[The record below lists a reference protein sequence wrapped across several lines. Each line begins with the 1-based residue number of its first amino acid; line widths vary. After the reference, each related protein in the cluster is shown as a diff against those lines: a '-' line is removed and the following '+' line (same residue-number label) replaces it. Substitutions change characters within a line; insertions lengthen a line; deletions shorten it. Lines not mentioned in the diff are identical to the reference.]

1 MIMNIEELV
10 KFDLRKTYLTDS
22 QLAFWEENNILFNTL
37 WFDMN
42 IGGPD
47 VEFSYVAQKLFTIN
61 EIYNSWTII
70 PKENAGYSLKSESG
84 IIITSDVMSGRWMF
98 MKQLM
103 KADCKKDNRQEL
115 IEKLFDDIKIYRE
128 CKDEELCNILSNKY
142 GRDHETETWEN
153 LLSYLDIVYTIGNL
167 TPAGANPGGNGYDN
181 WTSKLTTLYKRY
193 FFGTPA
199 SDKSIIHK
207 WIPFLSEYYPI
218 DDKETACKEHRE
230 EQWKKFIEDN
240 LFQPYVN
247 EDMTVKYIDFTNLKE
262 AIVQSRDMILGRGE
276 LIRNNVIYSTKK
288 YSLIDIPF
296 GSIDIT

>member
-47 VEFSYVAQKLFTIN
+47 VEFCYMAQKLFTIN

-70 PKENAGYSLKSESG
+70 PKKDAGYSLKSESG

-98 MKQLM
+98 MKRLM
-103 KADCKKDNRQEL
+103 ETECKENNRQEL
-115 IEKLFDDIKIYRE
+115 TEKFFDNIKDIGK
-128 CKDEELCNILSNKY
+128 CKDEELCDKLEEKY
-142 GRDHETETWEN
+142 GRDRETWEN
-153 LLSYLDIVYTIGNL
+153 LLSYLDIVYTIGNM
-167 TPAGANPGGNGYDN
+167 TPACANLGGNGFDN
-181 WTSKLTTLYKRY
+181 WTSKLKKLHDEY
-193 FFGTPA
+193 FFGPPA
-199 SDKSIIHK
+199 SEKSIIHK
-207 WIPFLSEYYPI
+207 WIPLLSKYYPI
-218 DDKETACKEHRE
+218 NKATPCE

-247 EDMTVKYIDFTNLKE
+247 EDMTVKQIDFTNLKV
-262 AIVQSRDMILGRGE
+262 AIAQSRDMILERGNH
-276 LIRNNVIYSTKK
+276 IKNNKYYSSKK
-288 YSLIDIPF
+288 YSLISIPL
-296 GSIDIT
+296 GSINIM